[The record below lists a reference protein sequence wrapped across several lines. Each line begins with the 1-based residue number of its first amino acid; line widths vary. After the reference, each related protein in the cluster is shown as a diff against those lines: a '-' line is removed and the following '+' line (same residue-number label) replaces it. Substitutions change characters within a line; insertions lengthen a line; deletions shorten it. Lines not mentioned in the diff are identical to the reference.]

1 MMTSIEEFQEMV
13 ENVINTQS
21 LIAREYKLIQEE
33 ELLKFYEII
42 KSNKVG
48 K

>member
-1 MMTSIEEFQEMV
+1 MMTSIEEFQELV
-13 ENVINTQS
+13 YNVINTQS

-33 ELLKFYEII
+33 ELNRFYDII
-42 KSNKVG
+42 KSNKLG